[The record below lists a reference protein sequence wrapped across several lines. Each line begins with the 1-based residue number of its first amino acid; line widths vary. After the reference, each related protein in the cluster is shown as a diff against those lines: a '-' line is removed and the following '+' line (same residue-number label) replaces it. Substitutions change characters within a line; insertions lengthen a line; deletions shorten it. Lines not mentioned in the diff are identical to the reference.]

1 LNRIINRESL
11 NVQCSER
18 QVELTYGIRPSR
30 FLLVKAP
37 IYTPEQKVRRDAT
50 VWTLVQGILAPIQF
64 LVFIVSLI
72 LVLRYMATGSGF
84 GLAAFSVVV
93 KTLLLYAIMITGCI
107 WEKRVFGMYL
117 FAPAFFWEDMVSMV
131 VMILHTV
138 YLVAWF
144 TDALPAQT
152 MMMLALV
159 AYATYLANALQFVLK
174 LRAARLSGANG
185 GEPAVC
191 ESLAASSNAS
201 LQGMAR

>member
-1 LNRIINRESL
+1 
-11 NVQCSER
+11 
-18 QVELTYGIRPSR
+18 
-30 FLLVKAP
+30 VKAP

-72 LVLRYMATGSGF
+72 LVLRYIATGSGF
-84 GLAAFSVVV
+84 GLAAFSVVG

-174 LRAARLSGANG
+174 LRAARLSGGVSVA
-185 GEPAVC
+185 EPVVAQ
-191 ESLAASSNAS
+191 SLAASSNAS

>member
-1 LNRIINRESL
+1 M
-11 NVQCSER
+11 
-18 QVELTYGIRPSR
+18 
-30 FLLVKAP
+30 KAP

-64 LVFIVSLI
+64 LVFIASLV

-93 KTLLLYAIMITGCI
+93 KTLLLYAIMIAGCI

-138 YLVAWF
+138 YLVA
-144 TDALPAQT
+144 
-152 MMMLALV
+152 
-159 AYATYLANALQFVLK
+159 
-174 LRAARLSGANG
+174 
-185 GEPAVC
+185 
-191 ESLAASSNAS
+191 
-201 LQGMAR
+201 

>member
-1 LNRIINRESL
+1 M
-11 NVQCSER
+11 
-18 QVELTYGIRPSR
+18 IRPTR

-64 LVFIVSLI
+64 LVFIASLV

-93 KTLLLYAIMITGCI
+93 KTLLLYAIMIAGCI

-138 YLVAWF
+138 YLVAWL
-144 TDALPAQT
+144 TDSLPAQT

-174 LRAARLSGANG
+174 LRAARLSGAAAT
-185 GEPAVC
+185 EPAV
-191 ESLAASSNAS
+191 AQGVASTSNAS
-201 LQGMAR
+201 LQGMAQ